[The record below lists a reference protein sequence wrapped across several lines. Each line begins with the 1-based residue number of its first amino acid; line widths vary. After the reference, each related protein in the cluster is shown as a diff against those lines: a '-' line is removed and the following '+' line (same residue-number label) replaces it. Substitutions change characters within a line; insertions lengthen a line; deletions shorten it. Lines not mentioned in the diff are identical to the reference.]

1 MVFLGTP
8 MASTTKILTAII
20 AIENCKLDEQV
31 EISSNAANVYGS
43 TLGIIT
49 NSKMS
54 MQDLLYGLMLKS
66 GNDCAIAIAEYIGGS
81 IEEFSTIMNN
91 KALELGLTNSN
102 FNYPHRLDD
111 DNHYTTSYELAL
123 ITDYALKNTTFKN
136 IVETK
141 QVTVRIRK

>member
-102 FNYPHRLDD
+102 FTSPHGLDD
-111 DNHYTTSYELAL
+111 DNHYTTAYELAL
-123 ITDYALKNTTFKN
+123 ITDYALKNITFKN